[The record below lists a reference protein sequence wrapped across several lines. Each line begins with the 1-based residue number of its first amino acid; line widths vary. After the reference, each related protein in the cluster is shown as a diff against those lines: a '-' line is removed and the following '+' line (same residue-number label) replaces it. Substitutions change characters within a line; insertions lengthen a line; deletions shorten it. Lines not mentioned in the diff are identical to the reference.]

1 MRPALLVLLA
11 ALVACSTPLPTKA
24 PAATPAATPAA
35 ASTFAPTSSVPTPS
49 PSYLGSKE
57 LDILSVVA
65 PAPDVGSIR
74 YEADRKTFLA
84 TRAFEGSPRWR
95 MAADDAQLS
104 SASLLKHFACA
115 LDVVLEPATVPQTLR
130 LLQRSVRDAGVA
142 MNTVKDHYKRLRPY
156 RIDTGPLC
164 RSVEDLGDTY
174 DYPSGHAM
182 AGWTWA
188 MSLAQLAPDRTAPL
202 LARGRAIGDS
212 RVVCGL
218 HNASAV
224 DAARIAATAVMV
236 ALYAS
241 PEWQADA
248 RAARNELSTVRA
260 SSPRPDPKMCAEEAE
275 LIALPIG

>member
-1 MRPALLVLLA
+1 MTRLRLVA
-11 ALVACSTPLPTKA
+11 ALVALLAGCSTPQPAPKVA
-24 PAATPAATPAA
+24 PAT
-35 ASTFAPTSSVPTPS
+35 TFAPTSSVPNPS
-49 PSYLGSKE
+49 PSYLRARD

-65 PAPDVGSIR
+65 PAPVEGSIR
-74 YEADRKTFLA
+74 YEADRKIFLA

-95 MAADDAQLS
+95 MAADDAQLN

-115 LDVVLEPATVPQTLR
+115 LDVVLDPATVPQTLR

-156 RIDTGPLC
+156 RIDSGPLC
-164 RSVEDLGDTY
+164 RAVDDLGDTY

-188 MSLAQLAPDRTAPL
+188 MSLAQLAPERTAPL

-212 RVVCGL
+212 RVVCGV
-218 HNASAV
+218 HNESAV
-224 DAARIAATAVMV
+224 DAARVAATAVMV
-236 ALYAS
+236 ALYAN
-241 PEWQADA
+241 PEWQSDA

-260 SSPRPDPKMCAEEAE
+260 TSPRPDPKMCADEAA

>member
-1 MRPALLVLLA
+1 MTRLRLVAALLA
-11 ALVACSTPLPTKA
+11 ALLAACSTTQPAPTNSPA
-24 PAATPAATPAA
+24 PV

-49 PSYLGSKE
+49 PSYLGARD

-65 PAPDVGSIR
+65 PAPVEGSIR
-74 YEADRKTFLA
+74 YEADRKIFLA

-95 MAADDAQLS
+95 MAADDAQLG

-164 RSVEDLGDTY
+164 RAVDDLGDTY

-212 RVVCGL
+212 RVVCGV

-224 DAARIAATAVMV
+224 DASRVAATAVMV
-236 ALYAS
+236 ALYAN

-248 RAARNELSTVRA
+248 RAARGELATVRA
-260 SSPRPDPKMCAEEAE
+260 TAPRPDPKCA
-275 LIALPIG
+275 PTKRR